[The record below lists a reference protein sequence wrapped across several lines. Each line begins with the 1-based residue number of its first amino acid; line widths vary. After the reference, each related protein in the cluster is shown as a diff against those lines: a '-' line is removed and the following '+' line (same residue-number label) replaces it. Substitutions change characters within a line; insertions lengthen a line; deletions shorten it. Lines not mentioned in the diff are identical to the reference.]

1 MGSELHW
8 LCKYQYF
15 IIILAGNFDAEAKVI
30 RDKVPLILL
39 VEDNEDDVL
48 LTVRALRSLNL
59 LNRVEAVRDGVEA
72 IDFLLCQGRY
82 ASRSK
87 DDIPQLVL
95 LDVNLPRLN
104 GIELLRR
111 MKAEKATS
119 SIPVIML
126 TTSGQDVDMRAA
138 YESGANSYI
147 RKPVESEA
155 FQQAI
160 NNLGFYWLAV
170 NTPPPGGRKN
180 SG

>member
-1 MGSELHW
+1 M
-8 LCKYQYF
+8 
-15 IIILAGNFDAEAKVI
+15 I

-48 LTVRALRSLNL
+48 LTVRALRGLNL

-72 IDFLLCQGRY
+72 IEFLMCEGRY
-82 ASRSK
+82 ASRQK
-87 DDIPQLVL
+87 DDMPELVL

-104 GIELLRR
+104 GIEVLRR
-111 MKAEKATS
+111 MKSEKETN

-126 TTSGQDVDMRAA
+126 TTSGQEVDMRAA
-138 YESGANSYI
+138 YEGGANSYI

-170 NTPPPGGRKN
+170 NTPPPPGGN
-180 SG
+180 QHSG

>member
-1 MGSELHW
+1 M
-8 LCKYQYF
+8 
-15 IIILAGNFDAEAKVI
+15 I

-72 IDFLLCQGRY
+72 IEFLNCEGRF
-82 ASRSK
+82 ASRPK
-87 DDIPQLVL
+87 DDMPQLVL
-95 LDVNLPRLN
+95 LDVNLPRMN
-104 GIELLRR
+104 GIEVLRR
-111 MKAEKATS
+111 MKAQTSTS

-170 NTPPPGGRKN
+170 NTPPPPGGGN
-180 SG
+180 TTTE

>member
-1 MGSELHW
+1 M
-8 LCKYQYF
+8 
-15 IIILAGNFDAEAKVI
+15 I
-30 RDKVPLILL
+30 RNKVPLILL

-72 IDFLLCQGRY
+72 IEFLKCEGRY
-82 ASRSK
+82 ADRPR
-87 DDIPQLVL
+87 DDLPELVL
-95 LDVNLPRLN
+95 LDVNLPRMN
-104 GIELLRR
+104 GIEVLKR
-111 MKAEKATS
+111 MKMEEATS

-126 TTSGQDVDMRAA
+126 TTSGQEVDMRAA

-170 NTPPPGGRKN
+170 NTPPPPGGER
-180 SG
+180 

>member
-1 MGSELHW
+1 M
-8 LCKYQYF
+8 
-15 IIILAGNFDAEAKVI
+15 VI
-30 RDKVPLILL
+30 REKAPLILL

-72 IDFLLCQGRY
+72 IEFMRCEGRH
-82 ASRSK
+82 ASRSP
-87 DDIPQLVL
+87 DDMPQLVL
-95 LDVNLPRLN
+95 LDVNLPRMN
-104 GIELLRR
+104 GIEVLRR
-111 MKAEKATS
+111 MKSDERTS

-126 TTSGQDVDMRAA
+126 TTSGQEVDMRAA

-155 FQQAI
+155 FQEAI

-170 NTPPPGGRKN
+170 NTPPPQGSSKR
-180 SG
+180 SE